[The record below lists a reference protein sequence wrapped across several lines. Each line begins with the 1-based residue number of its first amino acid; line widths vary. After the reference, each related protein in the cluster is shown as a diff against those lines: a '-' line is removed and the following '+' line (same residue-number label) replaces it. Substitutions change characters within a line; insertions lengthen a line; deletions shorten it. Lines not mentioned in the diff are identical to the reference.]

1 MRHDGENGRNPNL
14 KGKRFTPLDEVA
26 KKLDKNA
33 R

>member
-1 MRHDGENGRNPNL
+1 MRHDGENGRNP
-14 KGKRFTPLDEVA
+14 KRFTPLDEVA